1 MYYIITIATIVASFI
16 LTAIAPTATSG
27 VTAATSD
34 VANVGGIT
42 RIEEVDYVDFDNVA
56 TSSKVDRSA
65 ELDYIAVDAAHLSAD
80 KYRTIFKD
88 TDAALLANAIYNI
101 VDDMGDV
108 FQINKDLE
116 HILVVIG
123 QGHEHAKYAYFYSV
137 FDAAYYCG
145 TTPADTGF
153 IVFIPEDYHLSQEEV
168 DIIKEINSSYTVHG
182 ETHHAQFEID
192 TYYSLSSEHML
203 TEEREAKLRAAWLN
217 TPEYTPALLE
227 DLEEL
232 SSLL

>member
-1 MYYIITIATIVASFI
+1 MYYIVVIMTLVASMI
-16 LTAIAPTATSG
+16 LTILAPAATSG
-27 VTAATSD
+27 ITATTSD
-34 VANVGGIT
+34 VTNVGGIT
-42 RIEEVDYVDFDNVA
+42 RIEEVGIVDFSTVA
-56 TSSKVDRSA
+56 TSPNV
-65 ELDYIAVDAAHLSAD
+65 DYIAVDASQLSAD
-80 KYRTIFKD
+80 KYRTMFKD
-88 TDAALLANAIYNI
+88 TSAALLANAIYNI
-101 VDDMGDV
+101 VDDIGDV

-123 QGHEHAKYAYFYSV
+123 QGREHAKYAYFYSV

-168 DIIKEINSSYTVHG
+168 DLINEINSSYTVNG
-182 ETHHAQFEID
+182 ETHHTPLDID
-192 TYYSLSSEHML
+192 TYYSLNSEDML
-203 TEEREAKLRAAWLN
+203 TEEREAKLRKAWID

-227 DLEEL
+227 DIEEL